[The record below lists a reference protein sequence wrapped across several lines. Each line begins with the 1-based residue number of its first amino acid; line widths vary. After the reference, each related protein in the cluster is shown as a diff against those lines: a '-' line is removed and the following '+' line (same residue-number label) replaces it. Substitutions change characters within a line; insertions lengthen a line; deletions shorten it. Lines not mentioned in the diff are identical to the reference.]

1 VKRSNVHGK
10 EAFLMT
16 ECNRQPLLFSSLNR
30 LQIAADFDGGQ
41 LTSDGGGLLLREADR
56 ALGLTRRLADCLTDP
71 RDPAKVIHDQR
82 TMLAQRIHGIALG
95 YEDLNDHDTLRDAPL
110 FSVLADKRP
119 DPEKPLASSPT
130 LCRLENRIDRK
141 ALARMSEVFVE
152 AFISSHRRS
161 PKQII
166 LDFDATDDRV
176 HGTQEGRFFHGY
188 YDGYCFLPLYVFCGD
203 QLLVAYLR
211 PSNID
216 ASKHTRAILKLLARR
231 LRQAWPKVR
240 IIVRGDSGFCRW
252 RTMRWCER
260 NSVYYVFG
268 LARNQVLER
277 MAEPFMDRAERAF
290 EQTHRKQRRFHE
302 IRYAAGTWNRK
313 RRVIVKA
320 EYLPQGP
327 NTRFVVTNLRDRRP
341 AQIYDGLYTA
351 RGDMENRIKEQQLHL
366 FADRTSCH
374 KLIANQFRLF
384 LASAAYVLVDHLRRT
399 VLKGTELACAQV
411 ETIRLRVFK
420 VAARVRT
427 SVRRVVFHF
436 SSSYPYQQLLRQIVA
451 RLVPQSPPPSRLV
464 PK

>member
-1 VKRSNVHGK
+1 M
-10 EAFLMT
+10 MT
-16 ECNRQPLLFSSLNR
+16 ECNRERLLFSSLNR
-30 LQIAADFDGGQ
+30 QQIVSDFDGGQ

-56 ALGLTRRLADCLTDP
+56 VLELTRLLADGLADP
-71 RDPAKVIHDQR
+71 RDPAKVIHEQQ

-95 YEDLNDHDTLRDAPL
+95 YEDLNDHDTLRDDPL
-110 FSVLADKRP
+110 MAVLADKRP
-119 DPEKPLASSPT
+119 HPDEPLASSPT
-130 LCRLENRIDRK
+130 LCRFENRIDRTS
-141 ALARMSEVFVE
+141 LTRMAEVFVE
-152 AFISSHRRS
+152 TFIASYKRP
-161 PKQII
+161 PKQLV
-166 LDFDATDDRV
+166 LDFDATDDRI

-216 ASKHTRAILKLLARR
+216 ASKHTRAILKLLVRR
-231 LRQAWPKVR
+231 LRQAWPTVR

-252 RTMRWCER
+252 RTMRWCEK
-260 NSVYYVFG
+260 NDVYYVFG
-268 LARNQVLER
+268 LARNKALER

-290 EQTHRKQRRFHE
+290 DQIGCKQRRFHE
-302 IRYAAGTWNRK
+302 IRYAAGTWDRE

-341 AQIYDGLYTA
+341 AQIYEGLYTA

-374 KLIANQFRLF
+374 AFLANQFRLM

-399 VLKGTELACAQV
+399 ALEGTEMACAQV
-411 ETIRLRVFK
+411 ATIRLKLFK

-427 SVRRVVFHF
+427 SIRRVVFHF
-436 SSSYPYQQLLRQIVA
+436 SSSYPYQQLFRQIVA
-451 RLVPQSPPPSRLV
+451 SLVPQAPSPRSPTRAPACLV